1 MAQYG
6 HKKDPDGFCIAP
18 DYSCVVT
25 WEVEEKLIFV
35 WDYNR
40 EETLMCV
47 LRSPIIPLCVALS
60 ADGKLLAV
68 RDEERLVIYQTTGEQ
83 KADLSLVGLV
93 PKKADYC
100 DNRPIRSPYLSVPIV
115 HQLSFWSFPQGPPP
129 DEFTIF

>member
-25 WEVEEKLIFV
+25 WE
-35 WDYNR
+35 
-40 EETLMCV
+40 
-47 LRSPIIPLCVALS
+47 

-83 KADLSLVGLV
+83 KTDLSLVGLM

-100 DNRPIRSPYLSVPIV
+100 DNRPIRSPYLSVSIV
-115 HQLSFWSFPQGPPP
+115 HQFSF
-129 DEFTIF
+129 